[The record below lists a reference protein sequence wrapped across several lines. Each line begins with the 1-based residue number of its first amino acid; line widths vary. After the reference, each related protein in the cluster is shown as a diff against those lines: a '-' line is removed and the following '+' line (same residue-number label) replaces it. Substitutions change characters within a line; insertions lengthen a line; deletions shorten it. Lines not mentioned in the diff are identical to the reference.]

1 MQYGVTLPDHVDAPA
16 LVALGQEAE
25 EAGWDGVFLWDPVWG
40 LDPWITLTGVALR
53 TTRVRLGTMLT
64 PVSRRRPWTLASQLA
79 TLDHLSGGRVI
90 LPVGL
95 GAAGPEHTRSGFAR
109 VGEETNRTVRAQL
122 LDEALE
128 IVTGLWS
135 GAPLHYQGPDCLTCM
150 HATWPRAGSQSR
162 QRAGEKPVIRVRQ
175 PGGRFLT

>member
-135 GAPLHYQGPDCLTCM
+135 GAPLHYQGR
-150 HATWPRAGSQSR
+150 HFQPRMS
-162 QRAGEKPVIRVRQ
+162 
-175 PGGRFLT
+175 